1 MDSTTFLF
9 VLPVL
14 DEKRTVVQVPGKVQS
29 GYFLPCPVTS
39 HHAEYTW
46 HGPRNVTTA
55 CRNTERQC
63 NRLIDS
69 VDEKQGDYR
78 CTAIELGYNKTV
90 VLTVLKVKEE
100 QTVSCQPL
108 SVAAAGTGQHG
119 GAGFR
124 WVVAISLLQLAAIAV
139 RLSTE

>member
-1 MDSTTFLF
+1 MDSTAFLF

-29 GYFLPCPVTS
+29 RYFLHCPVTS

-55 CRNTERQC
+55 CSNTERQC

-100 QTVSCQPL
+100 QTV
-108 SVAAAGTGQHG
+108 AAGTGQHG

>member
-1 MDSTTFLF
+1 MDSTAFLF

-14 DEKRTVVQVPGKVQS
+14 DEKPTVVQVLDGVQS
-29 GYFLPCPVTS
+29 RYFLPCPVTS

-46 HGPRNVTTA
+46 HGPGNVATA
-55 CRNTERQC
+55 CSNTERQC
-63 NRLIDS
+63 NRLIDG
-69 VDEKQGDYR
+69 VDEKKGDYR

-90 VLTVLKVKEE
+90 VLAVLTVKEK
-100 QTVSCQPL
+100 QTGSCPQL

-124 WVVAISLLQLAAIAV
+124 WVVAISLLRLAAIAV
-139 RLSTE
+139 RLSAE